1 MAKLNKKVT
10 TGLKVLISAV
20 LIYFIF
26 TKINVS
32 EIKDILMKSNPL
44 YLILAGIFFILSKFI
59 GAIRL
64 NLYFHRLNIMLTNT
78 SNFKLYLL
86 GMFYNLFLPGG
97 IGGDAYKG
105 YILKKTFDV
114 KTKRMVSVLVLDRLG
129 GLLLLFIYACGLLAF
144 HTAEI
149 LDGYRWIFLSA
160 IPISVIVFWLL
171 NKRFFNYVL
180 PIFWKTTAL
189 SALVQ
194 LAQLICIWFILLA
207 LNIEMNQISYLIIFL
222 ISSIV
227 AVVPLTLGGIG
238 SREVTFFY
246 GAKLLGLDQNISVGV
261 SVLFFL
267 ITAIVSFIGVWYHFK
282 KIKLELAH
290 TSKHSANE

>member
-20 LIYFIF
+20 LVYFIV

-32 EIKDILMKSNPL
+32 EIKDILVKSNPL
-44 YLILAGIFFILSKFI
+44 YLFLAAILFIISKGI
-59 GAIRL
+59 AAVRL
-64 NLYFHRLNIMLTNT
+64 NLYFHQLKIPITHK

-105 YILKKTFDV
+105 YVLKKTFEV
-114 KTKRMVSVLVLDRLG
+114 PTKKIVSVLVLDRLG
-129 GLLLLFIYACGLLAF
+129 GLLLLFIYACGLLACIELKVLNGYQWLF
-144 HTAEI
+144 I
-149 LDGYRWIFLSA
+149 LA
-160 IPISVIVFWLL
+160 IPLSITVFWLL
-171 NKRFFNYVL
+171 NKRFFGYVL
-180 PIFWKTTAL
+180 PIFWKTIL
-189 SALVQ
+189 FSGVVQ
-194 LAQLICIWFILLA
+194 LSQLISIWFILMA
-207 LNIEMNQISYLIIFL
+207 LHIELNQISYLIIFL

-227 AVVPLTLGGIG
+227 AVIPLTLGGIG

-267 ITAIVSFIGVWYHFK
+267 ITAIVSLFGVWYHFK
-282 KIKLELAH
+282 KIDLKLIE
-290 TSKHSANE
+290 T

>member
-1 MAKLNKKVT
+1 VKLNKKVT
-10 TGLKVLISAV
+10 TGLKVLISII

-26 TKINVS
+26 TKVDVG
-32 EIKDILMKSNPL
+32 EIKGILLKSNFI
-44 YLILAGIFFILSKFI
+44 YLAIAALFFIVSKVI
-59 GAIRL
+59 AAVRL
-64 NLYFHRLNIMLTNT
+64 NLYFHQLNVLLTHS

-114 KTKRMVSVLVLDRLG
+114 PTKKIVSVLVLDRLG
-129 GLLLLFIYACGLLAF
+129 GLLLLFIYACALLAF
-144 HTAEI
+144 LDAEI
-149 LDGYRWIFLSA
+149 LNSIRWVFILA

-171 NKRFFNYVL
+171 NRKYFSYVL
-180 PIFWKTTAL
+180 PIFWKTILL
-189 SALVQ
+189 SAIVQ
-194 LAQLICIWFILLA
+194 LAQLVCIWNILLA
-207 LNIEMNQISYLIIFL
+207 LKIENHQIAYLIIFL

-246 GAKLLGLDQNISVGV
+246 GAELLKLDQSISVGV

-267 ITAIVSFIGVWYHFK
+267 ITALVSFVGIWYHFK
-282 KIKLELAH
+282 KIKLDVFK
-290 TSKHSANE
+290 TST

>member
-20 LIYFIF
+20 LVYFIV

-32 EIKDILMKSNPL
+32 EIKDILVKSNPL
-44 YLILAGIFFILSKFI
+44 YLFLAAILFIISKGI
-59 GAIRL
+59 AAVRL
-64 NLYFHRLNIMLTNT
+64 NLYFHQLKIPITHK

-105 YILKKTFDV
+105 YVLKKTFEV
-114 KTKRMVSVLVLDRLG
+114 PTKKIVSVLVLDRLG
-129 GLLLLFIYACGLLAF
+129 GLLLLFIYACGLLACIELKVLNGYQWLF
-144 HTAEI
+144 I
-149 LDGYRWIFLSA
+149 LA
-160 IPISVIVFWLL
+160 IPLSITVFWLL
-171 NKRFFNYVL
+171 NKRFFGYVL
-180 PIFWKTTAL
+180 PIFWKTIL
-189 SALVQ
+189 FSGVVQ
-194 LAQLICIWFILLA
+194 LSQLISIWFILIA
-207 LNIEMNQISYLIIFL
+207 LHIELNQISYLIIFL

-227 AVVPLTLGGIG
+227 AVIPLTLGGIG

-267 ITAIVSFIGVWYHFK
+267 ITAIVSLFGVWYHFK
-282 KIKLELAH
+282 KIDLKLIE
-290 TSKHSANE
+290 T

>member
-1 MAKLNKKVT
+1 VAKLNKKVT
-10 TGLKVLISAV
+10 TGLKVLISAI

-32 EIKDILMKSNPL
+32 EIKDILIKSNPVF
-44 YLILAGIFFILSKFI
+44 LILAAIFFIFSKFI

-64 NLYFHRLNIMLTNT
+64 NLYFHQLQIMLTHK
-78 SNFKLYLL
+78 SNFELYLL

-105 YILKKTFDV
+105 YILKKTYDV
-114 KTKRMVSVLVLDRLG
+114 KTKRIVSVLVLDRLA
-129 GLLLLFIYACGLLAF
+129 GLLLLFIYACALLAF
-144 HTAEI
+144 LDLEI
-149 LDGYRWIFLSA
+149 LNGFRWMFFLA
-160 IPISVIVFWLL
+160 IPLSIIVFWLL
-171 NKRFFNYVL
+171 NKKFFSYVL
-180 PIFWKTTAL
+180 PIFWKSTAL

-194 LAQLICIWFILLA
+194 FAQLVSIWFILLA
-207 LNIEMNQISYLIIFL
+207 LNIDDNQISYLIIFL

-246 GAKLLGLDQNISVGV
+246 GAKFLDLDQNVSVGV

-267 ITAIVSFIGVWYHFK
+267 ITALVSLIGVWYHFK
-282 KIKLELAH
+282 KIKLELTD
-290 TSKHSANE
+290 TSKK

>member
-1 MAKLNKKVT
+1 MVKLNKKVT
-10 TGLKVLISAV
+10 TGLKVLISII

-26 TKINVS
+26 TKVDVG
-32 EIKDILMKSNPL
+32 EIKGILLKSNFI
-44 YLILAGIFFILSKFI
+44 YLAIAALFFIVSKVI
-59 GAIRL
+59 AAVRL
-64 NLYFHRLNIMLTNT
+64 NLYFHQLNVLLTHS

-114 KTKRMVSVLVLDRLG
+114 PTKKIVSVLVLDRLG
-129 GLLLLFIYACGLLAF
+129 GLLLLFIYACALLAF
-144 HTAEI
+144 LDAEI
-149 LDGYRWIFLSA
+149 LNSIRWVFILA

-171 NKRFFNYVL
+171 NRKYFSYVL
-180 PIFWKTTAL
+180 PIFWKTILL
-189 SALVQ
+189 SAIVQ
-194 LAQLICIWFILLA
+194 LAQLVCIWNILLA
-207 LNIEMNQISYLIIFL
+207 LKIENHQIAYLIIFL

-246 GAKLLGLDQNISVGV
+246 GAELLKLDQSISVGV

-267 ITAIVSFIGVWYHFK
+267 ITALVSFVGIWYHFK
-282 KIKLELAH
+282 KIKLDVFK
-290 TSKHSANE
+290 TST